1 MDNIDVTSCH
11 KLQRLHISD
20 CSFSHIDISQCPEL
34 FTLSIAN
41 NKIHSLDLGNN
52 KDLSYLYVYG
62 NPIEEIDFPKLLKIE
77 VVDISDTQIS
87 RVDLYN
93 CYYLKSFSARNTK
106 LEFVDFNAQQPER
119 MTMVDLRD
127 CSGFTPLSMAY
138 TVKTLPV
145 ARTTM
150 STATSLYLAGS
161 HPEIADIEY
170 VTSPDMHWVC
180 DSQGD
185 GSADYPEADVTFE
198 NSQLTGERIKGY
210 LERLY
215 PYGGLSLEYDLEVHS
230 AEGGKFLAVQW
241 EPEWFQTVASI
252 SSKMRRGVPVCIYS
266 YPDEGMQFKS
276 VTVNGKE
283 IFSDWFIIDGPA
295 TISVNFDKKENCAR
309 FYTEAGRNISFI
321 VGTKKPGSSISID
334 WGTGS
339 RTTYADINAFSG
351 SNYDVPGTRIE
362 GTTAG
367 TTVTV
372 YGEIAALDLSCYGE
386 VGEEMF
392 GFPNNHIN
400 AIDVTECP
408 DLQLLN
414 FYWNPVTSIDLSKNP
429 DLVYLDA
436 SYSAI
441 SSLDISANTALVHLD
456 AYANKDDLGQDFA
469 QINSIDLS
477 KNTALTYVD
486 VHNQNLSSLDVSKQ
500 PGLLMLNG
508 SGNKLSSIDVSANA
522 DLKKI
527 DISRNNISEIN
538 LSANTAL
545 VEFSASDN
553 NLSTIDLSKNPLL
566 ENVYLSNNNITV
578 LDTHNLPELGLLYIN
593 GNGITAEQLNDIYYL
608 LPERKYRPSD
618 DDSMGIKSNLIVSQ
632 GTDLISNDANGAD
645 GSIAVA
651 RKWTPNVI
659 GTNAAS
665 KTSYLDID
673 SSDFG
678 TVTVADAAGN
688 VYASGSTVPKYT
700 TLSISAIPAE
710 GYIFDGFSLNG
721 EDPIEGSTFL
731 MPGIYTVLTPVFTAN
746 SGVDDIENNPSHIY
760 ADEAGNI
767 IVEANA
773 SSAQVYNTEGQ
784 LICDAP
790 VVSGRATIATPVSGT
805 YIVRVSTPQSNLVKK
820 VIIKK

>member
-1 MDNIDVTSCH
+1 M
-11 KLQRLHISD
+11 
-20 CSFSHIDISQCPEL
+20 
-34 FTLSIAN
+34 
-41 NKIHSLDLGNN
+41 
-52 KDLSYLYVYG
+52 
-62 NPIEEIDFPKLLKIE
+62 
-77 VVDISDTQIS
+77 
-87 RVDLYN
+87 
-93 CYYLKSFSARNTK
+93 
-106 LEFVDFNAQQPER
+106 
-119 MTMVDLRD
+119 
-127 CSGFTPLSMAY
+127 
-138 TVKTLPV
+138 
-145 ARTTM
+145 
-150 STATSLYLAGS
+150 
-161 HPEIADIEY
+161 
-170 VTSPDMHWVC
+170 
-180 DSQGD
+180 
-185 GSADYPEADVTFE
+185 
-198 NSQLTGERIKGY
+198 
-210 LERLY
+210 
-215 PYGGLSLEYDLEVHS
+215 
-230 AEGGKFLAVQW
+230 
-241 EPEWFQTVASI
+241 
-252 SSKMRRGVPVCIYS
+252 
-266 YPDEGMQFKS
+266 
-276 VTVNGKE
+276 
-283 IFSDWFIIDGPA
+283 
-295 TISVNFDKKENCAR
+295 
-309 FYTEAGRNISFI
+309 
-321 VGTKKPGSSISID
+321 
-334 WGTGS
+334 
-339 RTTYADINAFSG
+339 
-351 SNYDVPGTRIE
+351 PGTRIE

-645 GSIAVA
+645 SSIAVA
-651 RKWTPNVI
+651 QV
-659 GTNAAS
+659 
-665 KTSYLDID
+665 
-673 SSDFG
+673 
-678 TVTVADAAGN
+678 DAKCYRN
-688 VYASGSTVPKYT
+688 KRSFQNF
-700 TLSISAIPAE
+700 LSRYRQQRFRHRHRCRCRRQRLRLRLYRAQIHHAVHFRHPGRRIH
-710 GYIFDGFSLNG
+710 IRRLLLNG
-721 EDPIEGSTFL
+721 EHPIEGSTFL